1 MTISIKNWQSLNPN
15 LFKRFTQKI
24 EDELGLRFNGQW
36 NEIEK
41 RLEQA
46 YRPKDARAAEQI
58 LNQLL
63 EAPLT
68 SRPELIALLTTSETY
83 FLRNQK
89 LFEVLETIILPEI
102 IARKAE
108 SDRTISVWSAG
119 CSSGEEPYSV
129 AILLH
134 KLLHDSPGWN
144 IKILGSDLNEKILQ
158 KAKKAVY
165 SEWSFRNT
173 SPGFK
178 ERYFTV
184 VEGRYFKLKDEIK
197 KYVTFVRHNL
207 QTDPIPPH
215 PKFQS
220 FDLIFCRNV
229 LMYFAPKNV
238 PPILERLYRVLDDQG
253 YFITGPGELPSLTF
267 KKFKPQ
273 IINNIIV
280 YRKQSIEQK
289 VKSTRIKTPAPS
301 NTKVKIK
308 RPSKRTL
315 AALQKQ
321 VPVIEKKKRETDELT
336 VIRNLANN
344 GQLQEACQLAER
356 YVARNNLDAYGHYL
370 LGTIYFELGELEK
383 ARKCFEK
390 ALYLKPDFIMAH
402 FNLAN
407 IFSVAQKVKE
417 SQRFYKNVL
426 KLLNKMTEEQEIP
439 EGDGIIAAQ
448 FKDMVQQILSE
459 KQVVG

>member
-1 MTISIKNWQSLNPN
+1 MTISIKNWQSLNSA
-15 LFKRFTQKI
+15 LFERFTQKI

-46 YRPKDARAAEQI
+46 FRPKDARSAEQI
-58 LNQLL
+58 LIQLL
-63 EAPLT
+63 DKPLT
-68 SRPELIALLTTSETY
+68 SQPELIALLTTSETY

-102 IARKAE
+102 ISRKA
-108 SDRTISVWSAG
+108 DNDHTISIWSAG

-134 KLLHDSPGWN
+134 KLLGNSSEWN
-144 IKILGSDLNEKILQ
+144 IKILGTDLNEKVLQ
-158 KAKKAVY
+158 KAQKAIY
-165 SEWSFRNT
+165 GEWSFRNT

-178 ERYFTV
+178 ERYFTIV
-184 VEGRYFKLKDEIK
+184 QGRYFKLKDEIK
-197 KYVTFVRHNL
+197 KYVTFIRHNL
-207 QTDPIPPH
+207 KTGPYPPH
-215 PKFQS
+215 PNFPS
-220 FDLIFCRNV
+220 FDIIFCRNV

-238 PPILERLYRVLDDQG
+238 SPILENLHRVLDDQG

-273 IINNIIV
+273 IINNVIV
-280 YRKQSIEQK
+280 YRKQTVAQK
-289 VKSTRIKTPAPS
+289 TNTLATRTPQSSKPELMVKQPS
-301 NTKVKIK
+301 
-308 RPSKRTL
+308 RRTL
-315 AALQKQ
+315 NALQKQ
-321 VPVIEKKKRETDELT
+321 TPVIEKKRETDELT

-344 GQLQEACQLAER
+344 GQLQEARQLAEQ
-356 YVARNNLDAYGHYL
+356 YVTRNNLDAYGHYL
-370 LGTIYFELGELEK
+370 LGTIYFELEELEK
-383 ARKCFEK
+383 ARECFEK
-390 ALYLKPDFIMAH
+390 ALYLKPDFVMAH

-407 IFSVAQKVKE
+407 IFSIARKVKE

-426 KLLNKMTEEQEIP
+426 KLLNEMTEEQEIP

-459 KQVVG
+459 KQVW